1 MYTLTRQEAAD
12 SLWVSTRSIDRY
24 IRGGKIR
31 SKKEGKII
39 YINDAD
45 IENLKNGSEKQ
56 EVIIPQKIDKENRQ
70 GKKEVKKEIDQKYK
84 SPISESKEVLEN
96 IYKDLKQEIQKKDE
110 IIQNLSLQLW
120 KAEEIAK
127 NSISLM
133 EFKKSQ
139 FLLEESKGHLSGEL
153 EKIKWE
159 KSKIEKELRYEKST
173 NSIMIVFLILL
184 LCLTA
189 IIWFIKA

>member
-1 MYTLTRQEAAD
+1 MYTLTRQDAAD
-12 SLWVSTRSIDRY
+12 TLWVSTRSIDRY
-24 IRGGKIR
+24 IRGGRLR

-39 YINDAD
+39 YINDND

-56 EVIIPQKIDKENRQ
+56 EVIIPQKVDKENRQ
-70 GKKEVKKEIDQKYK
+70 EIRETKKEISQKDENTK
-84 SPISESKEVLEN
+84 SESKEVLES
-96 IYKDLKQEIQKKDE
+96 IYQDLKQEIQKKDE
-110 IIQNLSLQLW
+110 IIQNLSIQLG

-139 FLLEESKGHLSGEL
+139 FLLEESKGHLSWEL
-153 EKIKWE
+153 EKLKWE
-159 KSKIEKELRYEKST
+159 KSKMEKELKYEKST

-189 IIWFIKA
+189 VIWFIKA